1 MRYLIASFLALV
13 LSVAA
18 ATAFPRDADVF
29 VIDRGGTII
38 GIGKTVAGEVFELEL
53 VAGFSGFAELTI
65 VTPAGEVAVH
75 EVMVTAG
82 VVFLDL
88 IDVTVMAREAGFAT
102 VSVSP
107 FDLVAAEAE
116 IAPRDAG
123 MENASET
130 GRASAD
136 DNPDGRADLGSGNAP
151 EEPGRS
157 DEAPRRTPE
166 RPAVPADSPAE
177 PPEPPVVPVVPPAEP
192 PEPPVVP
199 VVPPVEPP
207 APPVEP
213 VVPPVEPVE
222 PVEPP
227 VDPPAEP
234 EVPPIER
241 PVEPPPVTIDPPVD
255 PIAGPMLDD
264 VDEDEE
270 EPEEE

>member
-1 MRYLIASFLALV
+1 MRYLIALFLALV

-18 ATAFPRDADVF
+18 AIPFPRDADVF

-38 GIGKTVAGEVFELEL
+38 GIGKTVSGEVFELAL
-53 VAGFSGFAELTI
+53 IAGFSGFAELTI

-75 EVMVTAG
+75 EVMVMDG
-82 VVFLDL
+82 MVFLDL
-88 IDVTVMAREAGFAT
+88 IDVSVMAREAGFAT

-107 FDLVAAEAE
+107 VDLVAAEAE
-116 IAPRDAG
+116 IVPRDAG
-123 MENASET
+123 MGNASET
-130 GRASAD
+130 GQASAGE
-136 DNPDGRADLGSGNAP
+136 NPDERAYLGSGNAP

-166 RPAVPADSPAE
+166 RPTVPAGSPAE
-177 PPEPPVVPVVPPAEP
+177 R

-199 VVPPVEPP
+199 VVPPVDPP

-213 VVPPVEPVE
+213 VEPVK

-234 EVPPIER
+234 VVPPIER
-241 PVEPPPVTIDPPVD
+241 PVEPPLVTIDPPVD
-255 PIAGPMLDD
+255 PVPGPTLDD

-270 EPEEE
+270 EQEEE